1 MKVDSS
7 LVSICYMVHSTYI
20 CTTVAYK
27 LESFL
32 LYCCSRTR
40 GAGGCAVVAWL
51 KLLLCACVLHS
62 RISSLLHT
70 ARITSILFHEKMC
83 LFVCLIFRFFG
94 SLAYIHGGLH
104 YYTLC
109 PCMCV
114 SIKCGTSGMLFAQ
127 QALVSLK

>member
-1 MKVDSS
+1 MSMS
-7 LVSICYMVHSTYI
+7 VH
-20 CTTVAYK
+20 TTVAYK

-40 GAGGCAVVAWL
+40 GAGGCVVVEWL

-83 LFVCLIFRFFG
+83 LFVCSFDLQVLLDFG
-94 SLAYIHGGLH
+94 ILH
-104 YYTLC
+104 
-109 PCMCV
+109 
-114 SIKCGTSGMLFAQ
+114 
-127 QALVSLK
+127 